1 MAGKRKEVKGSQER
15 ANLEFIAS
23 LGAISYLAEVAKLQR
38 LRTGKHLH
46 VYTNEFSLRCS
57 DACCLV
63 ATYSVTAYNP
73 IDLVLNRGRYV
84 PMKTR
89 S

>member
-1 MAGKRKEVKGSQER
+1 MKGSQER

-46 VYTNEFSLRCS
+46 VYTNEFPF
-57 DACCLV
+57 AA
-63 ATYSVTAYNP
+63 ATHAAS
-73 IDLVLNRGRYV
+73 
-84 PMKTR
+84 
-89 S
+89 